1 MNLRAYFE
9 CKSIQN
15 GYVFLCMSQNKD
27 EWRNGYTCAICAFEY
42 NICRCILHKLHC
54 GSCQLTWICVKLQQC
69 WRSFP
74 LGNSVFI
81 FSLAP
86 SHSKRFGWQKWTT
99 PNAKRTQIAQLT
111 ELLKLFFFFFILCCI
126 FMEIELFKQFNRSL
140 WYSKIFQ
147 WTIWLFR
154 WIILSVRARA
164 TRMLYS
170 IEIDVTLKSDEWI
183 GKKNE
188 YINVT
193 GKRHL
198 FKLFTW
204 WQQQK
209 QQLLHNIYLSI
220 KRYDIET
227 C

>member
-1 MNLRAYFE
+1 MF
-9 CKSIQN
+9 
-15 GYVFLCMSQNKD
+15 FLCTLQNKD

-42 NICRCILHKLHC
+42 NICWCILHKLHC

-69 WRSFP
+69 WRSFISSGKFSVRFFTRSLP
-74 LGNSVFI
+74 LEPIWMTKMNNTKCKTHTNCST
-81 FSLAP
+81 
-86 SHSKRFGWQKWTT
+86 GWATKV
-99 PNAKRTQIAQLT
+99 I
-111 ELLKLFFFFFILCCI
+111 LLFFILCCI
-126 FMEIELFKQFNRSL
+126 FMEIELFEQFNRSL

-154 WIILSVRARA
+154 WIILSVQARA

-183 GKKNE
+183 EKKYE

-204 WQQQK
+204 WQQQQ